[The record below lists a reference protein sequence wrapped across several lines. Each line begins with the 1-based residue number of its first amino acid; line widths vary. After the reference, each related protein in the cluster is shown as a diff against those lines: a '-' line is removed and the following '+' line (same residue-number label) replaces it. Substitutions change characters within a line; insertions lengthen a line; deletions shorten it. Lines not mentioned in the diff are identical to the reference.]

1 MLEIDWSKEFDSS
14 ALLVPLLIKIVVLLA
29 ELDQVVSQ
37 DGRQVL
43 AGLDNITGLLLAVVH
58 LHVVPQV
65 CLLAEA
71 PVADLALV
79 GPGSCVNIHVALQIP
94 GGGEGFGTQQALVR
108 LLLENKIY
116 QVSKLIFC
124 SLSYPDMCHFM
135 IVKVG

>member
-1 MLEIDWSKEFDSS
+1 MFRFSKRLEIDRSKEFDSS
-14 ALLVPLLIKIVVLLA
+14 ALLVPLLIKIVVLFA

-37 DGRQVL
+37 DWRQVL
-43 AGLDNITGLLLAVVH
+43 AGLDNITGLLVAVVH

-79 GPGSCVNIHVALQIP
+79 GPGPGVNIHVALQIP
-94 GGGEGFGTQQALVR
+94 GGGEGFGTQKALVR

-116 QVSKLIFC
+116 
-124 SLSYPDMCHFM
+124 
-135 IVKVG
+135 

>member
-14 ALLVPLLIKIVVLLA
+14 ALLVPLLIKVVVLLA

-37 DGRQVL
+37 DWRQVL
-43 AGLDNITGLLLAVVH
+43 AGLDNITGLLVAVVH

-65 CLLAEA
+65 CLLTEA

-79 GPGSCVNIHVALQIP
+79 GPGACVHIHVALQIP

-116 QVSKLIFC
+116 
-124 SLSYPDMCHFM
+124 
-135 IVKVG
+135 

>member
-14 ALLVPLLIKIVVLLA
+14 ALLVPLLIKVVVLLA

-37 DGRQVL
+37 DWRQVL
-43 AGLDNITGLLLAVVH
+43 AGLDNNTGLLVAVVH

-79 GPGSCVNIHVALQIP
+79 GPGACVHIHVALQIP
-94 GGGEGFGTQQALVR
+94 WGGEGFGTQQALVR

-116 QVSKLIFC
+116 QVRKLI
-124 SLSYPDMCHFM
+124 LYQISYPDMCHFM

>member
-14 ALLVPLLIKIVVLLA
+14 ALLVPLLINVVVLFA

-43 AGLDNITGLLLAVVH
+43 AGLDNITGLLVAVVH

-79 GPGSCVNIHVALQIP
+79 GPGPGVYIHVALQIP

-116 QVSKLIFC
+116 QVSKFISY

-135 IVKVG
+135 IVKV